1 MVHWLCQVQDSGAAR
16 ITRKKKVKQSR
27 ILGDDQPM
35 MSIGL
40 KMENC
45 LPPNSL
51 YYTTD
56 EENHDEA
63 SKFGGTIC
71 QTNLCGWWLA
81 VWDSKC
87 LQPLKPRDHPKH
99 GFCLIQKSPNM
110 ISLPRFVCHWSVDF
124 TKQNSEISPRAP
136 NHLKHVMFI
145 WKTTGIRTPRT
156 NPIRVPWASWRLDL
170 RRDAQCAK
178 GLNWNHRLLCWS
190 IWVYPVYPHH
200 SPLMI
205 WMAISIE
212 KLWKTCDS
220 SSKYHQCC
228 GFSTKIQTG
237 PGISEH

>member
-1 MVHWLCQVQDSGAAR
+1 
-16 ITRKKKVKQSR
+16 
-27 ILGDDQPM
+27 M

-87 LQPLKPRDHPKH
+87 LQPLKPRGHPKH

-110 ISLPRFVCHWSVDF
+110 ISLPRFVRQEMKCWFYQAKLWHLWTQSPKSPKTCHAYLENNWF
-124 TKQNSEISPRAP
+124 LEPLERIQSE
-136 NHLKHVMFI
+136 
-145 WKTTGIRTPRT
+145 
-156 NPIRVPWASWRLDL
+156 IRVPWASWRLDL

-178 GLNWNHRLLCWS
+178 VLGWNHWNHRLLCWS
-190 IWVYPVYPHH
+190 VWVYPVYPHH

-212 KLWKTCDS
+212 KVWKICDS

-237 PGISEH
+237 PGISGH